1 MTKNPGDGPRSR
13 RGFVTFT
20 LVKTRKLPEDSDA
33 NATANGVNDHPG
45 KPQPPGETA
54 AQPAGSPPASL
65 LAPTPP
71 PRPTV
76 EEPGS
81 PLRLVFASFLMLF
94 VELALIRW
102 VTANNVYVTKATN
115 FVLLASFLGIG
126 IGFLNARSRRD
137 YLRWTPVALL
147 LLVGFVLAFP
157 VILQTLTGP
166 HPFRGLNGTA
176 ALPQPVS
183 LGLVFVL
190 VVAVM
195 AGLGQGTARLFVR
208 FRPLRAY
215 RYDILGSLAGIA
227 AFTLLSFLDQPPG
240 TWGCIACA
248 GLLVL
253 IAPRIRWWQIL
264 AVAGVAT
271 LLLLASFV
279 PTQEWS
285 PYNKLSYYQTH
296 GVTGALYV
304 SANNIPYQAARSL
317 ATMRRQKAFYF
328 YPYRHVTKASLG
340 NVLIIGSGTGNDAA
354 VALSES
360 ARHVDTVEID
370 PLLVR
375 LGHMHPNH
383 PYASPRLTAHV
394 DDGRAYLQNT
404 SKRYNLI
411 LFALPDSLTALAGQS
426 GIRLESYLLTLQ
438 SIQAVRAHLAPGGTF
453 AMYNYYAP
461 FLESRYASTIKDAF
475 GRTPCAEVGPPLGG
489 RRLAV
494 LTVRPAGPV
503 PNCASF
509 WHGARLAPATDDH
522 PFPYLPGNDI
532 PKQYLWM
539 IAAIFAGSL
548 LLVRV
553 GGGSFSRMRHYVDL
567 AFMGAA
573 FLLLETKNIV
583 QFALLFGTTWLV
595 NSLVFAGV
603 LLAVYLAVETAS
615 HIRLP
620 RPAVLYAA
628 LIASLALTWVVPQE
642 SLVGLPI
649 VARFFAGSAL
659 AFAPIYLANLI
670 FAQRFSDVAT
680 SGDAFAANLLGAM
693 VGGVLEYIALI
704 TGYRF
709 LLIVI
714 GALYGLAFLTS
725 RLLRGRR
732 SGGLQGAGVQ
742 AAAGVR

>member
-1 MTKNPGDGPRSR
+1 MTGAAEEFPAQRQSGQA
-13 RGFVTFT
+13 
-20 LVKTRKLPEDSDA
+20 TR
-33 NATANGVNDHPG
+33 
-45 KPQPPGETA
+45 PPGEQPQDGPAAGEPNPTA
-54 AQPAGSPPASL
+54 A
-65 LAPTPP
+65 TEN
-71 PRPTV
+71 PR
-76 EEPGS
+76 ERA
-81 PLRLVFASFLMLF
+81 RLVFASFLMLF

-126 IGFLNARSRRD
+126 IGFLNARTRRD

-147 LLVGFVLAFP
+147 ALVSFVLAFP
-157 VILQTLTGP
+157 VILQTLNGP
-166 HPFRGLNGTA
+166 HPFQGLRGA
-176 ALPQPVS
+176 PALPQPVS
-183 LGLVFVL
+183 LAVVFVL
-190 VVAVM
+190 VTAVM
-195 AGLGQGTARLFVR
+195 AGLGQGTARLFVG

-215 RYDILGSLAGIA
+215 RLDILGSLCGIA
-227 AFTLLSFLDQPPG
+227 AFTGLSFLNQPPG

-248 GLLVL
+248 GVLVL
-253 IAPRIRWWQIL
+253 LAPRIRWWQVL
-264 AVAGVAT
+264 AVASVAT
-271 LLLLASFV
+271 LLLLESVV
-279 PTQEWS
+279 PAQEWS
-285 PYNKLSYYQTH
+285 PYNKLAYHQK
-296 GVTGALYV
+296 GGANPALYV

-317 ATMRRQKAFYF
+317 AVMHKQKAFYF
-328 YPYRHVTKASLG
+328 FPYQHVTKASLG

-354 VALSES
+354 VALSEG

-383 PYASPRLTAHV
+383 PYSSPRLTAHI

-426 GIRLESYLLTLQ
+426 AIRLESYLLTVQ
-438 SIQAVRAHLAPGGTF
+438 SLEAVRAHLAPGGTF

-461 FLESRYASTIKDAF
+461 FLESRYASTIEDAF
-475 GRTPCAEVGPPLGG
+475 GRTPCAEVGAPLGG

-503 PNCASF
+503 LNCASF
-509 WHGARLAPATDDH
+509 YHGSRIVPATDDH

-539 IAAIFAGSL
+539 LAAIFALSL

-553 GGGSFSRMRHYVDL
+553 AGGKLSQMRSYVDL

-603 LLAVYLAVETAS
+603 LIAVYLAVETAS
-615 HIRLP
+615 HVRLP

-628 LIASLALTWVVPQE
+628 LIASLVLTWLVPQE
-642 SLVGLPI
+642 SLLGLPI
-649 VARFFAGSAL
+649 VARFLAGSAL
-659 AFAPIYLANLI
+659 AFAPIFLANLI
-670 FAQRFSDVAT
+670 FAQRFADVAS
-680 SGDAFAANLLGAM
+680 SGPAFAANLLGAM
-693 VGGVLEYIALI
+693 VGGALEYVALI

-714 GALYGLAFLTS
+714 GVLYGLAFVTS
-725 RLLRGRR
+725 RFLTRQQAG
-732 SGGLQGAGVQ
+732 SPAGAGVQ
-742 AAAGVR
+742 ITAGVR

>member
-1 MTKNPGDGPRSR
+1 MTGAEGE
-13 RGFVTFT
+13 VTAQQPT
-20 LVKTRKLPEDSDA
+20 GEG
-33 NATANGVNDHPG
+33 TA
-45 KPQPPGETA
+45 PPGEQLQARPFDA
-54 AQPAGSPPASL
+54 AAA
-65 LAPTPP
+65 AP
-71 PRPTV
+71 
-76 EEPGS
+76 EAAAENPGYRA
-81 PLRLVFASFLMLF
+81 RLVFASFLMLF

-147 LLVGFVLAFP
+147 LLVSFVLAFP
-157 VILQTLTGP
+157 VILQTLNGP
-166 HPFRGLNGTA
+166 HPFQGLQGSP

-183 LGLVFVL
+183 LGIVFL
-190 VVAVM
+190 LTVAVM

-215 RYDILGSLAGIA
+215 RLDILGSLAGIA
-227 AFTLLSFLDQPPG
+227 VFTALSFLDQPPG
-240 TWGCIACA
+240 TWGCIAAA
-248 GLLVL
+248 GLVVL
-253 IAPRIRWWQIL
+253 LLPRARWWQLI
-264 AVAGVAT
+264 AAGGVAA
-271 LLLLASFV
+271 LLILESVSPA
-279 PTQEWS
+279 QQWS
-285 PYNKLSYYQTH
+285 PYNKLTYYRTR
-296 GVTGALYV
+296 GATPALYV

-317 ATMRRQKAFYF
+317 AVMHKQKAFYF
-328 YPYRHVTKASLG
+328 YPYRHIARAALG
-340 NVLIIGSGTGNDAA
+340 DVLIIGSGTGNDAA
-354 VALSES
+354 VALSEG

-375 LGHMHPNH
+375 LGHLHPNH
-383 PYASPRLTAHV
+383 PYSSPRLTAHI
-394 DDGRAYLQNT
+394 DDGRAYLQDT
-404 SKRYNLI
+404 SRHYNLI

-426 GIRLESYLLTLQ
+426 GIRLESYLLTEQ
-438 SIQAVRAHLAPGGTF
+438 SIQAVRAHLVPGGTF

-461 FLESRYASTIKDAF
+461 FLESRYASTIEDAF

-494 LTVRPAGPV
+494 LTVHPAGPV

-509 WHGARLAPATDDH
+509 WHGTRIAPATDDH
-522 PFPYLPGNDI
+522 PFPYLPGNEI

-539 IAAIFAGSL
+539 IAAIFAASL
-548 LLVRV
+548 LLVRA
-553 GGGSFSRMRHYVDL
+553 GGGAFSSMRSYLDL

-615 HIRLP
+615 HLRLP
-620 RPAVLYAA
+620 RPGVLYAA
-628 LIASLALTWVVPQE
+628 LIAALAVTWVVPQE
-642 SLVGLPI
+642 SLVSLPI

-670 FAQRFSDVAT
+670 FAQRFADVAT

-693 VGGVLEYIALI
+693 VGGVLEYVALI

-714 GALYGLAFLTS
+714 GVLYGVAFVTS
-725 RLLRGRR
+725 RLLTRR
-732 SGGLQGAGVQ
+732 QSGGVTPAGVQ
-742 AAAGVR
+742 APVGVR

>member
-1 MTKNPGDGPRSR
+1 
-13 RGFVTFT
+13 VTGA
-20 LVKTRKLPEDSDA
+20 E
-33 NATANGVNDHPG
+33 
-45 KPQPPGETA
+45 GEVT
-54 AQPAGSPPASL
+54 AQPADQPTGQAGDRSQERPAEQAPASEV
-65 LAPTPP
+65 AAETP
-71 PRPTV
+71 R
-76 EEPGS
+76 ERA
-81 PLRLVFASFLMLF
+81 RLVFASFLMLF

-102 VTANNVYVTKATN
+102 VTANNVFVTKATN

-126 IGFLNARSRRD
+126 IGFLNAKTKRD

-147 LLVGFVLAFP
+147 LLVSFVLAFP
-157 VILQTLTGP
+157 VILATLQGP
-166 HPFRGLNGTA
+166 NPFQGLHGSP
-176 ALPQPVS
+176 ALPQPVF
-183 LGLVFVL
+183 LLVTG
-190 VVAVM
+190 VM

-215 RYDILGSLAGIA
+215 RLDILGSLAGIA
-227 AFTLLSFLDQPPG
+227 AFTGLSFLDQPPG
-240 TWGCIACA
+240 TWGVIACA

-253 IAPRIRWWQIL
+253 LAPKIRWWQVL
-264 AVAGVAT
+264 AVASVAAM
-271 LLLLASFV
+271 LLLESFL
-279 PTQEWS
+279 PAQEWS
-285 PYNKLSYYQTH
+285 PYNKLVYNQTH
-296 GVTGALYV
+296 GPTGALYV

-317 ATMRRQKAFYF
+317 ALMHKQKAFYF
-328 YPYRHVTKASLG
+328 YPYRHVPKASLG

-354 VALSES
+354 VALSEG

-370 PLLVR
+370 PLLVK
-375 LGHMHPNH
+375 LGNMHPNH
-383 PYASPRLTAHV
+383 PYSSPRLTAHI
-394 DDGRAYLQNT
+394 DDGRAFLQDT
-404 SKRYNLI
+404 TQHYNLI

-426 GIRLESYLLTLQ
+426 GIRLESYLLTEQ
-438 SIQAVRAHLAPGGTF
+438 SIEAVRSHLAPGGTF

-461 FLESRYASTIKDAF
+461 FLESRYASTIEDAF

-494 LTVRPAGPV
+494 LTVHPGGTV

-509 WHGARLAPATDDH
+509 YHGKRISPATDDH
-522 PFPYLPGNDI
+522 PFPYMPGNNI

-539 IAAIFAGSL
+539 IAAIFAASL

-553 GGGSFSRMRHYVDL
+553 GGGSFSRMRNYVDL

-615 HIRLP
+615 HLRLP

-628 LIASLALTWVVPQE
+628 LIASLVLTWVVPQA

-670 FAQRFSDVAT
+670 FAQRFADVAT

-693 VGGVLEYIALI
+693 VGGVLEYLALI

-714 GALYGLAFLTS
+714 AVLYGLAFVTS
-725 RLLRGRR
+725 RYLTRKQ
-732 SGGLQGAGVQ
+732 SGGMTSAGVQ
-742 AAAGVR
+742 APVGVR

>member
-1 MTKNPGDGPRSR
+1 
-13 RGFVTFT
+13 
-20 LVKTRKLPEDSDA
+20 
-33 NATANGVNDHPG
+33 
-45 KPQPPGETA
+45 
-54 AQPAGSPPASL
+54 
-65 LAPTPP
+65 
-71 PRPTV
+71 
-76 EEPGS
+76 
-81 PLRLVFASFLMLF
+81 
-94 VELALIRW
+94 
-102 VTANNVYVTKATN
+102 
-115 FVLLASFLGIG
+115 
-126 IGFLNARSRRD
+126 
-137 YLRWTPVALL
+137 
-147 LLVGFVLAFP
+147 
-157 VILQTLTGP
+157 VILETLNGP
-166 HPFRGLNGTA
+166 HPFQSLHGRP

-183 LGLVFVL
+183 LGVVFVL
-190 VVAVM
+190 VVGVM

-215 RYDILGSLAGIA
+215 RLDILGSLAGIA
-227 AFTLLSFLDQPPG
+227 AFTGLSFLDQPPG
-240 TWGCIACA
+240 TWGLIACA

-253 IAPRIRWWQIL
+253 LAPRVRWWQAL
-264 AVAGVAT
+264 AVAGVAV
-271 LLLLASFV
+271 LLVQESMVAA
-279 PTQEWS
+279 QEWS
-285 PYNKLSYYQTH
+285 PYNKLAYHHKGGATP
-296 GVTGALYV
+296 ALYV

-317 ATMRRQKAFYF
+317 AVMHQQKAFYF
-328 YPYRHVTKASLG
+328 YPYRHVTRASLG

-354 VALSES
+354 VALSKG

-375 LGHMHPNH
+375 LGNMHPNH
-383 PYASPRLTAHV
+383 PYSSPRLTAYT
-394 DDGRAYLQNT
+394 DDGRAYLQDT

-426 GIRLESYLLTLQ
+426 GIRLESYLLTEQ
-438 SIQAVRAHLAPGGTF
+438 SLDAVRAHLAPGGTF

-461 FLESRYASTIKDAF
+461 FLESRYASTIEDAF
-475 GRTPCAEVGPPLGG
+475 HRTPCAEVGPPLGG

-494 LTVRPAGPV
+494 LSVHPAGPV

-509 WHGARLAPATDDH
+509 YHGGRIAPATDDH

-532 PKQYLWM
+532 PQPYLWM
-539 IAAIFAGSL
+539 IAAIFAASL

-553 GGGSFSRMRHYVDL
+553 AGGSFSRMRNYVDL

-615 HIRLP
+615 HVRLP

-670 FAQRFSDVAT
+670 FAQRFADVAT

-709 LLIVI
+709 LLLVI
-714 GALYGLAFLTS
+714 AVLYGLAFVTG
-725 RLLRGRR
+725 RLLTRR
-732 SGGLQGAGVQ
+732 QSAGVTGAGVQ
-742 AAAGVR
+742 APVGVR